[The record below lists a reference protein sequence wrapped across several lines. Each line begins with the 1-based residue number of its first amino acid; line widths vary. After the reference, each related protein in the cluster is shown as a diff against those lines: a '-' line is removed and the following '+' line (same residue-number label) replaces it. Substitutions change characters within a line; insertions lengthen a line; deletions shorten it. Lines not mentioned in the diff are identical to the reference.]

1 VALINCS
8 ECGNQVSS
16 LAANCPKCGNPVAT
30 RAETIAAGTQVTTTQ
45 QTAKK
50 FKRHMLIGGAIC
62 CLGVVLV
69 VSKSDYSPMGGL
81 VFVAGLVWYLV
92 ARSRAW
98 WNNG

>member
-1 VALINCS
+1 MALIDCG

-16 LAANCPKCGNPVAT
+16 MAATCPKCGNPIAA

-50 FKRHMLIGGAIC
+50 FKQSMLIGGALC
-62 CLGVVLV
+62 CLGVVLM
-69 VSKSDYSPMGGL
+69 VSDNLKPHGL
-81 VFVAGLVWYLV
+81 VTFMAGLIWYLV
-92 ARSRAW
+92 ARARAW

>member
-1 VALINCS
+1 MSLINCS

-16 LAANCPKCGNPVAT
+16 LAANCPKCGNPIAA
-30 RAETIAAGTQVTTTQ
+30 RADTIAAGTQVTTTQ

-50 FKRHMLIGGAIC
+50 FKRHMLIGGGIC
-62 CLGVVLV
+62 CLGVVLL
-69 VSKSDYSPMGGL
+69 VSKSDYSPLGVL
-81 VFVAGLVWYLV
+81 VFIVGLAWYFV